1 MTADKSQ
8 YIEAVGRRK
17 TAIARVRIT
26 PASKQSIR
34 VNDKELADYFKT
46 SDLQRTALES
56 MEKSGITEKFSI
68 TAKLIGG
75 GINSQAE
82 SVRLGIARCLE
93 KFNPSLRAVLK
104 KEGFLTRDQRAV
116 ERKKP
121 GLKKARKRPTWSK
134 R

>member
-1 MTADKSQ
+1 MTAEKSQ

-17 TAIARVRIT
+17 TAIARVRLT
-26 PASKQSIR
+26 PAAKQSIR
-34 VNDKELADYFKT
+34 INEKELADYFKT
-46 SDLQRTALES
+46 SELQRMALES
-56 MEKSGITEKFSI
+56 MEKSGVTQKFAI
-68 TAKLIGG
+68 TAKLLGG
-75 GINSQAE
+75 GISSQAE
-82 SVRLGIARCLE
+82 AVRLGVARCLE
-93 KFNPSLRAVLK
+93 KFDGTLRAILK

>member
-1 MTADKSQ
+1 MTAEKSQ

-17 TAIARVRIT
+17 TAIARVRLT
-26 PASKQSIR
+26 PAAKQSIR
-34 VNDKELADYFKT
+34 INEKEMADYFKT
-46 SDLQRTALES
+46 SELQRMALES
-56 MEKSGITEKFSI
+56 MEKSGVTQKFAI
-68 TAKLIGG
+68 TAKLLGG
-75 GINSQAE
+75 GISSQAE
-82 SVRLGIARCLE
+82 AVRLGVARCLE
-93 KFNPSLRAVLK
+93 KFDGTLRTILK

>member
-1 MTADKSQ
+1 MSADKSQ

-26 PASKQSIR
+26 PAAKQSIR
-34 VNDKELADYFKT
+34 INDQELAEYFKT
-46 SDLQRTALES
+46 SDLQQMALES
-56 MEKSGITEKFSI
+56 IEKSEITQKFAIS
-68 TAKLIGG
+68 AKVNGG

-82 SVRLGIARCLE
+82 SVRLGVARALE
-93 KFNPSLRAVLK
+93 KHDPALRATLK
-104 KEGFLTRDQRAV
+104 KAGFLTRDQRAV